1 MAKINITHTY
11 EFDNC
16 NGCPELKT
24 GRSFGNDGRDGR
36 TVYICNKGCF
46 GKYNSVY
53 GNYDSGL
60 SNIPK
65 EPPVKCPYIENN
77 NIKILANKLRI
88 SYEEVR
94 NTLIELGLTVKED
107 ELF

>member
-16 NGCPELKT
+16 NGCPELAT
-24 GRSFGNDGRDGR
+24 GRTFGNDGRDGS

-46 GKYNSVY
+46 GKRNCEF
-53 GNYDSGL
+53 GEYDNGPHS
-60 SNIPK
+60 IPK
-65 EPPVKCPYIENN
+65 EPPIKCPYIENEN
-77 NIKILANKLRI
+77 VRRLAGRLRI

-94 NTLIELGLTVKED
+94 DKLIELGLTVTENK
-107 ELF
+107 L